1 MVSDVMEIT
10 HPSINWN
17 ADNLDSEWTAFEN
30 HAKLMCQGPLADKS
44 EKVACACL
52 LIWVGAQGREIFS
65 TFELADEEKDKI
77 EIYFKKFRDYAAPK
91 KNQVFSCYVFQK
103 RDQNNTESTDKYI
116 TELKILVKP
125 CGYLS
130 ESEMVRDKIVSGVRN
145 PKLREKL
152 LAISDSLTLAQA
164 VTICRAHEST
174 QAQLK
179 TFEQKEIKQ
188 EVDAVAKS
196 RSSFSLKKT
205 ECYFCGGNHSP
216 QHVCPAKGKTCA
228 KCKRQNHFA
237 KVCKSKAVDIVG
249 NEATNTPAFTSDLY
263 NQEETEVFLYA
274 INKDSSKD
282 EIFAEISVCGQ
293 IHIDFKIDTG
303 AQVNILPSQ
312 YLDKLS
318 PKPKLLK
325 AMQHLTSYCGSTIPY
340 VGVCNIPCHYKNGPT
355 QQLTFYVVESNTTP
369 IIGFKASKDMNLIKL
384 VLNIEESP
392 VSKYSDVFKGIG
404 KLETECEIYLKDN
417 ATPTVHPARK
427 IPLTLKQKLKTELER
442 LESLDIIEKVSEPTD
457 WVNDMVMVEK
467 KDGGVRLC
475 INPVDVNKAIK
486 RPYYPVPSFDNA
498 VAELDGAAVFS
509 RLDACSGYW
518 ILPLSTRSSYYT
530 TFSTIYSR
538 YRWKRYPFSLVSAQD
553 EFQRKMEEAFEGLE
567 GIRILVDDIL
577 VYGKNRE
584 EHDQTI
590 RHS

>member
-1 MVSDVMEIT
+1 M
-10 HPSINWN
+10 
-17 ADNLDSEWTAFEN
+17 L
-30 HAKLMCQGPLADKS
+30 LQR
-44 EKVACACL
+44 VAPASHL
-52 LIWVGAQGREIFS
+52 
-65 TFELADEEKDKI
+65 
-77 EIYFKKFRDYAAPK
+77 
-91 KNQVFSCYVFQK
+91 K
-103 RDQNNTESTDKYI
+103 RQ
-116 TELKILVKP
+116 
-125 CGYLS
+125 
-130 ESEMVRDKIVSGVRN
+130 
-145 PKLREKL
+145 
-152 LAISDSLTLAQA
+152 
-164 VTICRAHEST
+164 
-174 QAQLK
+174 
-179 TFEQKEIKQ
+179 
-188 EVDAVAKS
+188 
-196 RSSFSLKKT
+196 
-205 ECYFCGGNHSP
+205 CYFCGGNYSP
-216 QHVCPAKGKTCA
+216 HHVCPAKGKTCA

-237 KVCKSKAVDIVG
+237 KVCKSKAVNIVG

-282 EIFAEISVCGQ
+282 EIFAEISVCGR

-325 AMQHLTSYCGSTIPY
+325 ATQRLTSYCGSTIPY
-340 VGVCNIPCHYKNGPT
+340 RVCNIPCRYKNGPT

-384 VLNIEESP
+384 VLNIEVSP
-392 VSKYSDVFKGIG
+392 VSEYSDVFKGIG

-427 IPLTLKQKLKTELER
+427 IPLALKQKLKTELER

-457 WVNDMVMVEK
+457 WVNAMVMVEK
-467 KDGGVRLC
+467 KDGGVRLS
-475 INPVDVNKAIK
+475 IDPVDLNKAIK
-486 RPYYPVPSFDNA
+486 RPYYPVPSFDDA

-509 RLDACSGYW
+509 RLDARSGYW

-530 TFSTIYSR
+530 TFSTIYGR
-538 YRWKRYPFSLVSAQD
+538 YRWKRYPFGLVSAQD

-577 VYGKNRE
+577 AYGKNRE
-584 EHDQTI
+584 DHDQRLSAVLRRARVKGICFNSEKCEFSKDKVKYFGHIISRDGIKPDPEKI
-590 RHS
+590 RAIQDMPSP